1 MFFFSSFVFFL
12 DRYVLLTRVDT
23 KHKKKWNGLMVNGFK
38 GYSHHVHY
46 DFVLQENAH
55 VARTVCQT
63 APQENIMTV
72 EHA

>member
-1 MFFFSSFVFFL
+1 
-12 DRYVLLTRVDT
+12 
-23 KHKKKWNGLMVNGFK
+23 MVNGFK